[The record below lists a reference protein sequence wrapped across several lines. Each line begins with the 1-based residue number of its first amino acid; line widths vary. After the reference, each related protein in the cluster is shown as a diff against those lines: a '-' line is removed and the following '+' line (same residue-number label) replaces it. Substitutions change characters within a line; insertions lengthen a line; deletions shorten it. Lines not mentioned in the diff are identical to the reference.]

1 MELSSFLRLLPLVL
15 VVRNDFSDG
24 GEIILE
30 NFASIVTVPE
40 NSLPGTKILEFQI
53 VAFNDEIAGITVTSM
68 PKDDYFLFTFRKT
81 HQVEGTNFYTV
92 EIYLN
97 DPVYLDFEW
106 IRMYIL
112 TITIDGFHTDRY
124 VEQANL
130 LVQDVPDERCGVQFQ
145 TPGGATV
152 HVEETAAPLS
162 QIYTIVSAPSPANNF
177 TYTITDSVPAS
188 AKGEFSVDQTGR
200 ITVPL
205 QGFGHKA
212 EERKF
217 ELHIS
222 VTQNSEVICSGI
234 LRIIVTPVRH
244 WPPIFTSAPGT
255 VSILEKQGP
264 EYYVAQVTATGN
276 SVHYHLMT
284 HSPAYKI
291 GEESGIIR
299 TSSNLDLDQNPG
311 LAINL
316 LVIIAFDDSYLYS
329 SVVNVTVYVRDVNDH
344 DPQCTP
350 PIFVTEIPETTP
362 KESILFHLTCRDP
375 DYSKTDLS
383 YSLVTNENSHF
394 KFMYHAN
401 SVRLNESLDYDS
413 AEMVGLGFRYTAEVI
428 VTDAGTPP
436 RTATVSVLVTVSQVN
451 EFSPVF
457 HGIRTFSVPENSPAN
472 TLVGIVNATDA
483 DWVYNNL
490 RFSIV
495 GHSPPTFYIHPYTGE
510 INTLVPLDFERIGTY
525 TLTIQAVDMNH
536 NAAFD
541 SFQQRTSYTQY
552 TINVQNVNDLPPVC
566 SPPFYKETIYST
578 RANDLPIV
586 TLSCT
591 DKDSE
596 LLNYGIIGGNINNRF
611 ICQGSSLFSRN
622 TFSYNLDG
630 ISDPTTFELL
640 IQVTDSNGADSK
652 VVLTTTVI
660 VIVHVVSWTT
670 TTPSTT
676 TPSATRNSENKIVT
690 LLDKFWKPDAWFV
703 VVLTLVSAMAAVALA
718 LLLRKCPSRS
728 WCCKQTFPQAQL
740 AEDLLQVSR
749 SLPDAEAQKGND
761 TGGPTAEKKQSPSII
776 SLSQLQE
783 GLISST
789 RQQEPAGGCERSRG
803 PPFQPLPGRKASV
816 FTVAC
821 SAPWS
826 GMG

>member
-1 MELSSFLRLLPLVL
+1 MELASFLRLLPLVL
-15 VVRNDFSDG
+15 IVRNDFSDG

-30 NFASIVTVPE
+30 DFTRIVTVPE
-40 NSLPGTKILEFQI
+40 NSLPGTNILEFQ
-53 VAFNDEIAGITVTSM
+53 VVVFDDEIAAITVTST

-92 EIYLN
+92 TIYLK

-112 TITIDGFHTDRY
+112 TITIDGFNTDRY

-152 HVEETAAPLS
+152 HVKETAAPLS

-188 AKGEFSVDQTGR
+188 ARDEFSVDQTGR
-200 ITVPL
+200 ISVPL
-205 QGFGHKA
+205 RGFGHKA

-217 ELHIS
+217 ELHIT
-222 VTQNSEVICSGI
+222 VTQNTEVICSGI

-244 WPPIFTSAPGT
+244 WPPIFISAPGSVT
-255 VSILEKQGP
+255 IPEKQGP

-291 GEESGIIR
+291 ESGIIR
-299 TSSNLDLDQNPG
+299 TSSNLDLDQNSG

-316 LVIIAFDDSYLYS
+316 LVIIAFDDSYRYS
-329 SVVNVTVYVRDVNDH
+329 SVANVTVYVRDVNDH
-344 DPQCTP
+344 DPHCTP

-394 KFMYHAN
+394 KFMYYAN

-436 RTATVSVLVTVSQVN
+436 RTTSVSVLVTVSQVN
-451 EFSPVF
+451 EFPPVF

-495 GHSPPTFYIHPYTGE
+495 GHSPPAFYIHPYTGE
-510 INTLVPLDFERIGTY
+510 ISTLVPLDFERIGTY
-525 TLTIQAVDMNH
+525 TLTIQAVDMNR
-536 NAAFD
+536 NEAFD
-541 SFQQRTSYTQY
+541 SFHQRTSYTQY

-566 SPPFYKETIYST
+566 LPPFYKETIYST
-578 RANDLPIV
+578 RGNDLPIV

-591 DKDSE
+591 DQDSE
-596 LLNYGIIGGNINNRF
+596 LLNYRIVGGNINNRF

-630 ISDPTTFELL
+630 ISDPMTFELL
-640 IQVTDSNGADSK
+640 VQVTDSNGADSK

-660 VIVHVVSWTT
+660 VIVHVVPWTT
-670 TTPSTT
+670 TTPSPT

-690 LLDKFWKPDAWFV
+690 LLDKYWKPDTWFV
-703 VVLTLVSAMAAVALA
+703 VVLTLVSAMAAVVLA
-718 LLLRKCPSRS
+718 GLLRKCCSSS
-728 WCCKQTFPQAQL
+728 WCCKQIFPQAQL
-740 AEDLLQVSR
+740 AGDLLQVSG
-749 SLPDAEAQKGND
+749 SLLDAEAQKGND
-761 TGGPTAEKKQSPSII
+761 TGGPTAEKKQPPSII

-789 RQQEPAGGCERSRG
+789 RQQEPAGGCERPRS
-803 PPFQPLPGRKASV
+803 PHSSP
-816 FTVAC
+816 C
-821 SAPWS
+821 
-826 GMG
+826 MG